1 MVTIIFM
8 NLLFTLVIAST
19 KSAFGVLKSF
29 PYENH
34 SKCYKKAGI
43 KIVTLAIYTYL
54 IYIMRL
60 FWCKDWF
67 QYDQHMPYTVY
78 SIFHVSLK
86 CY

>member
-1 MVTIIFM
+1 MQKGCVVKKPTKSERKILMVTIIFM

-60 FWCKDWF
+60 F
-67 QYDQHMPYTVY
+67 
-78 SIFHVSLK
+78 
-86 CY
+86 